1 MEKIGNSL
9 WRKSLLGCAMGGG
22 IVGLALLLVG
32 NQASGQTCNGER
44 YRYTSAFPEVTVTYD
59 LPYGS
64 NVNVYGVDEELV
76 FDLYQPAGDAATD
89 RPLVV
94 LAHGGFFLG
103 GANDGEDVVPLA
115 EDLARMGYVVA
126 SMSYRL
132 GITNILDLQ
141 GELTRAVWRGVH
153 DSRAAVRYFR
163 KSVAESGNPYG
174 IDPDRIFLGGVSAGG
189 FIALHHAYVDQVS
202 EIPTAVDAQAPGMG
216 GGLEGQSGSPGY
228 SSAVA
233 GIFNICGAIREASWL
248 AAGDVPLVSVHGT
261 ADMTVPYGT
270 GTVSLMGF
278 PVIEVDGSSVIHD
291 QAEALGLDHCFVPIE
306 GADHV
311 PHVTDGAAYELTL
324 AVVAGKLSTW
334 ACEDYAPQCGMYDF
348 TSEVQDWAEL
358 REGEILLYP
367 NPAEGSGV
375 VRVVNAQAQPGAA
388 WTVEIRDAGGRLLQR
403 HRAQSS
409 LWEGELALASGV
421 YLVTV
426 PEAGVTLRWL
436 AR

>member
-1 MEKIGNSL
+1 
-9 WRKSLLGCAMGGG
+9 MGVV
-22 IVGLALLLVG
+22 VGLGWVAFWGQAL
-32 NQASGQTCNGER
+32 AQTSCNGER

-59 LPYGS
+59 LPYGA
-64 NVNVYGVDEELV
+64 NVNVFGVEEQLV
-76 FDLYQPAGDAATD
+76 FDLYQPAGDVATD

-115 EDLARMGYVVA
+115 QDLARMGYVVA

-132 GITNILDLQ
+132 GVTNILDLQ

-174 IDPDRIFLGGVSAGG
+174 IDADRIFLGGVSAGG
-189 FIALHHAYVDQVS
+189 FIALHHAYVDEVAES
-202 EIPTAVDAQAPGMG
+202 PAAIDAQQPGMG
-216 GGLEGQSGSPGY
+216 GGLEGESGSPGY
-228 SSAVA
+228 SSEVA
-233 GIFNICGAIREASWL
+233 GIFNICGAIRDADWL
-248 AAGDVPLVSVHGT
+248 AAGDIPLVSVHGT

-278 PVIEVDGSSVIHD
+278 PVIEVDGSSVVHD

-311 PHVTDGAAYELTL
+311 PHLTDGAAYALTL

-334 ACEDYAPQCGMYDF
+334 ACSDYAPQCGTYDF
-348 TSEVQDWAEL
+348 TSGVQDWAEL
-358 REGEILLYP
+358 REDEVRLYP
-367 NPAEGSGV
+367 NPAQGSGA
-375 VRVVNAQAQPGAA
+375 VRVMFPQAHSGEQ

-403 HRAQSS
+403 HRAQASY
-409 LWEGELALASGV
+409 WEGDVTLASGV

-426 PEAGVTLRWL
+426 PEAGATLRWIV
-436 AR
+436 R